1 MPRVTFAQS
10 GPAADADQLA
20 RIMKSFEGTTEV
32 RYESFERPEAAAAC
46 GPSPLFSSMFHKL
59 STTLDGDQESRD
71 RIETLRRSFTDPQA
85 AARLGREE
93 VRRLLDRRGLPLE
106 PVGGTV
112 VEYPSARGKGRG
124 APPSLATSTGERDD
138 TLPLAVEKAARQ
150 QQGSRWL
157 VSFVLA
163 YPPSSRHNSIPLDP
177 SYRVDV
183 RIEEDRVELSW
194 DELPTSERLP
204 PESELSPNV
213 TPEQAFE
220 TARADFLRRVGD
232 PTLSDTDIDSSRPR
246 QTVWFGTDG
255 PGRLAWDLSVTVK
268 PRMVKPHLAS
278 YDVHYQIEARTTA
291 GGEGPRIL
299 NTFSPRLNGLT
310 GVVLPDRVS
319 PVN

>member
-1 MPRVTFAQS
+1 
-10 GPAADADQLA
+10 
-20 RIMKSFEGTTEV
+20 
-32 RYESFERPEAAAAC
+32 
-46 GPSPLFSSMFHKL
+46 
-59 STTLDGDQESRD
+59 
-71 RIETLRRSFTDPQA
+71 
-85 AARLGREE
+85 
-93 VRRLLDRRGLPLE
+93 
-106 PVGGTV
+106 
-112 VEYPSARGKGRG
+112 
-124 APPSLATSTGERDD
+124 
-138 TLPLAVEKAARQ
+138 
-150 QQGSRWL
+150 
-157 VSFVLA
+157 
-163 YPPSSRHNSIPLDP
+163 
-177 SYRVDV
+177 
-183 RIEEDRVELSW
+183 
-194 DELPTSERLP
+194 
-204 PESELSPNV
+204 V

-255 PGRLAWDLSVTVK
+255 PGQLAWDLSVTVK